1 MTTLSRVGDI
11 VRQHDP
17 DRFFTT
23 LFAPAATRE
32 TLWALYAFNH
42 ELARTREIV
51 REPMMAMIRLQWW
64 REVVEGA
71 RRRHEVAEPL
81 GAALDAGALRP
92 ADLLEI
98 IEGREAEPDGT
109 WIETVAAT
117 AGALAT
123 AAGHALGTTGS
134 EAIAAAG
141 SAYGAAGVLRNRA
154 VAAAAGAGHR
164 RTELAA
170 TGPRRPDPPRGPR
183 RRPARRVRRPRPAP
197 DHPGDPARPWR
208 QARGGVGRRARAALT
223 YSAATACCA
232 VTRAAQNL
240 NSGILPN
247 GSSAGLVRRLAAASA

>member
-154 VAAAAGAGHR
+154 VAGEPPLP
-164 RTELAA
+164 ELATA
-170 TGPRRPDPPRGPR
+170 GRN
-183 RRPARRVRRPRPAP
+183 
-197 DHPGDPARPWR
+197 WLQ
-208 QARGGVGRRARAALT
+208 QARAGRIPRAALAAALPAAFAARDLRRT
-223 YSAATACCA
+223 TPVIQRGLGDKLAVVSAAA
-232 VTRAAQNL
+232 R
-240 NSGILPN
+240 G
-247 GSSAGLVRRLAAASA
+247 RL